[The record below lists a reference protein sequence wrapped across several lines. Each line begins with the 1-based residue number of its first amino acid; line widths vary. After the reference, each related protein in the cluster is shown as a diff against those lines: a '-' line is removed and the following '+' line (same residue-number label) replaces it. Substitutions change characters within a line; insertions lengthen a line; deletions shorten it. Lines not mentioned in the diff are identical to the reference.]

1 VKVLL
6 TGASGFVGS
15 HVLDSLRARGIAVAV
30 LLRPTS
36 DKSFLQQHLG
46 SVEIRTGSISDPH
59 SLRPAMEG
67 ITHVILCAGLT
78 KARRISEFYQINHAG
93 TRNVVEAINARADQV
108 QRLVHVSSLAA
119 AGPALASAPAREENP
134 PNPVSEYG
142 KSKLAGELVVRQK
155 CRVPF
160 TVIRPPAVY
169 GPRDQGFLPLFKA
182 VKSHVLPRPSARQA
196 LSLVFVKDL
205 ADAIV
210 TCLDH
215 PAAAGKVYFA
225 AAREIV
231 TGRRMAEEIAAQI
244 GHWTLPCPLP
254 TAALWPV
261 CLFQELLSQ
270 LTGKPSILNLQKFA
284 DLRAAGWVCDPS
296 LLEREA
302 GYVCKTTL
310 KEGIAQSLKWYRQN
324 NWI

>member
-1 VKVLL
+1 MKVLL

-67 ITHVILCAGLT
+67 ITHVIHCAGLT

-169 GPRDQGFLPLFKA
+169 GPRDAEFLRLFNA
-182 VKSHVLPRPSARQA
+182 VERTISAG
-196 LSLVFVKDL
+196 V
-205 ADAIV
+205 
-210 TCLDH
+210 
-215 PAAAGKVYFA
+215 A
-225 AAREIV
+225 AARRL
-231 TGRRMAEEIAAQI
+231 GRHR
-244 GHWTLPCPLP
+244 H
-254 TAALWPV
+254 
-261 CLFQELLSQ
+261 S
-270 LTGKPSILNLQKFA
+270 K
-284 DLRAAGWVCDPS
+284 DHRAAVPAAN
-296 LLEREA
+296 EA
-302 GYVCKTTL
+302 QGDRPHDLTFV
-310 KEGIAQSLKWYRQN
+310 GQ
-324 NWI
+324 